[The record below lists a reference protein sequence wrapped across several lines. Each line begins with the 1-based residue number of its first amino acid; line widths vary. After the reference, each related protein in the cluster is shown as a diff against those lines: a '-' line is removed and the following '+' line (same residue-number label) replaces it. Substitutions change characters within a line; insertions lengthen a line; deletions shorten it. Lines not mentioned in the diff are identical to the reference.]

1 MCGRGR
7 SLMASLIS
15 LRLPKPVSPV
25 RATLSSPP
33 STTSSDTLE
42 QQFGRKGITFTD
54 FGGQPVVEL
63 SVRNGSSLKLSV
75 ADAVVTS
82 YRPKVY
88 WRDDGFEEVLHSVGF
103 PFRGGVGLV
112 LNDVSKESGNSWSPS
127 RWTVK
132 DVDSDSIDAV
142 QVYFS
147 FTSSF

>member
-1 MCGRGR
+1 M
-7 SLMASLIS
+7 
-15 LRLPKPVSPV
+15 
-25 RATLSSPP
+25 
-33 STTSSDTLE
+33 
-42 QQFGRKGITFTD
+42 
-54 FGGQPVVEL
+54 
-63 SVRNGSSLKLSV
+63 

-147 FTSSF
+147 VNSSF